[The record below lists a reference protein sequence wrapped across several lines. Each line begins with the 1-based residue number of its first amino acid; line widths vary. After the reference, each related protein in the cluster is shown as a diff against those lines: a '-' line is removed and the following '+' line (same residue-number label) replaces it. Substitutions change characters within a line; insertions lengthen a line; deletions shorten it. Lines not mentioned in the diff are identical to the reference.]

1 MPGVAPDTFFTARLC
16 QPAREEITPGTDA
29 GDFPQTCWGLDL
41 MAMPLSWKI
50 GAAVASLIVAMFA
63 WNGLSQYLAAR
74 QADEITRDSAR
85 TAMLEAQQAKAQA
98 QQHQA
103 RLAANLKQHR
113 EDLSN
118 TYQQVDERAR
128 QYQAEQ
134 AIRLNRQ
141 QQEDLRVQ
149 ATYRL
154 DGSQQCEGGIVISH
168 NGSSFAQV
176 IGTDGQP
183 IPCKGDT
190 ATEPLR

>member
-1 MPGVAPDTFFTARLC
+1 
-16 QPAREEITPGTDA
+16 
-29 GDFPQTCWGLDL
+29 

-50 GAAVASLIVAMFA
+50 GAAVAGLIVAVFA
-63 WNGLSQYLAAR
+63 WNGLSQFIAAR

-85 TAMLEAQQAKAQA
+85 TALQDAEQAKAQA
-98 QQHQA
+98 QQYQA
-103 RLAANLKQHR
+103 QLAADLKRQR

-118 TYQQVDERAR
+118 TYQHVDERAR

-134 AIRLNRQ
+134 VIRANQQ
-141 QQEDLRVQ
+141 QQEELRVQ

-154 DGSQQCEGGIVISH
+154 DGNQKCEGGMVISH
-168 NGSSFAQV
+168 TGSSFTQV
-176 IGTDGQP
+176 TGTDGQP

>member
-1 MPGVAPDTFFTARLC
+1 
-16 QPAREEITPGTDA
+16 
-29 GDFPQTCWGLDL
+29 
-41 MAMPLSWKI
+41 MPLSWKI
-50 GAAVASLIVAMFA
+50 GAAVAGVIVAVFA
-63 WNGLSQYLAAR
+63 WNGLSRYLAAR

-85 TAMLEAQQAKAQA
+85 IAMQDAQEAKAHAQQYQA
-98 QQHQA
+98 QLAA
-103 RLAANLKQHR
+103 RLKQQR

-118 TYQQVDERAR
+118 TYQQGGEQAR
-128 QYQAEQ
+128 QYLAEQ
-134 AIRLNRQ
+134 VIRANRQ

-168 NGSSFAQV
+168 SGSNFTQV
-176 IGTDGQP
+176 IGQDGAP

>member
-1 MPGVAPDTFFTARLC
+1 
-16 QPAREEITPGTDA
+16 
-29 GDFPQTCWGLDL
+29 

-50 GAAVASLIVAMFA
+50 GAAVAGLIVAVFA
-63 WNGLSQYLAAR
+63 WNGLSQYFAAR

-85 TAMLEAQQAKAQA
+85 TAMLDAQHAEAQA

-103 RLAANLKQHR
+103 QLAAALKQQR

-118 TYQQVDERAR
+118 AYQQVDEQGR

-134 AIRLNRQ
+134 ALRLNQQ

-154 DGSQQCEGGIVISH
+154 DASQQCEGGIVISH
-168 NGSSFAQV
+168 SGSSFAQV
-176 IGTDGQP
+176 VGKDGQP
-183 IPCKGDT
+183 IPCTGNT